1 VSPTPLGEAAGV
13 RLRAMRWWDVE
24 ALLPVDRELFGTAAW
39 SAETFWSE
47 LARGPDRW
55 YVVAED
61 AHGAVLGYAGLML
74 GSGSEADVQTL
85 AVAPAAQR
93 RGIGGLLLRA
103 LLAEAED
110 RGATSVLLE
119 VRADNE
125 AAIALYAAHG
135 FERIAVR
142 RGYYQPGGQ
151 DAVIM
156 RLRPLRGHGRRW
168 PGG

>member
-1 VSPTPLGEAAGV
+1 MSSPPSGEAAGP

-24 ALLPVDRELFGTAAW
+24 ALLPLDRELFGSAAW

-61 AHGAVLGYAGLML
+61 AQGAVLGYAGLML
-74 GSGSEADVQTL
+74 GGSEADVQTL
-85 AVAPAAQR
+85 AVAPAARR
-93 RGIGGLLLRA
+93 RGIGRMLLRA
-103 LLAEAED
+103 LLAEAER
-110 RGATSVLLE
+110 RGAGSVLLE

-125 AAIALYAAHG
+125 AAIALYAGHG

-156 RLRPLRGHGRRW
+156 RLRPLRGRGRTR